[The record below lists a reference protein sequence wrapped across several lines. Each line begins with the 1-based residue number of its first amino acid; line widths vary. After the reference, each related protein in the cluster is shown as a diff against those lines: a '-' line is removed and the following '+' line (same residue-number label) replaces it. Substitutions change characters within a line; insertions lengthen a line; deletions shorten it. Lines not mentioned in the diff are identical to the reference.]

1 MKNMLLRFWNNRL
14 SLAVAAGILLGLSYP
29 PFPFP
34 FFVPAAFILLFRIV
48 DISPTARSA
57 AFYTWIGFLLWNI
70 IATYWL
76 MYATLIGGILAIL
89 ANSAVMTVPVA
100 FIHYF
105 KRHIKSVTLMTFVSA
120 GAWTAYE
127 YFHYRW
133 DLAWPWL
140 SLGNAFSMTPQLVEF
155 IVWTGTI
162 GITFWI
168 VFISYLIYQFFVSD
182 NKWLGWSA
190 LILTLI
196 PIGIS
201 LTTYRHIEIHS
212 KNSAQVV
219 IVQPNYNSYLDMS
232 GYSNPYTPLQEI
244 LKQSDSLRTDS
255 TRLILWPENAIQVG
269 VDATSPITEIL
280 RDSSKAWN
288 TTIISGSAFFQFYN
302 PSKAPEL
309 THKTG
314 SGRPYNI
321 YNAALAFMPNGTLR
335 VYRKDK
341 LVPLVERVPFVR
353 ILSKIIPFG
362 VDWGD
367 IQGFARGKK
376 ATVFK
381 IGPNEKVSAVVC
393 YDSVFPDWNRHFV
406 HNGANLI
413 SVITNDGWW
422 GYTSGYF
429 QHFEYA
435 RLLSIEMHRYVIRSA
450 NNGISSV
457 IAPNGQIIKRTQ
469 YWTRTAFRHDVP
481 LFRDQSFYVRHG
493 DWPGRIAILIF
504 LLALA
509 FSIGNRI
516 IDRKSKVS
524 STESKQ

>member
-1 MKNMLLRFWNNRL
+1 MKNLLLRFWNSKL

-34 FFVPAAFILLFRIV
+34 FFVPAAFILLFRII
-48 DISPTARSA
+48 DLAHTARSA
-57 AFYTWIGFLLWNI
+57 AFYTWFGFLVWNL

-89 ANSAVMTVPVA
+89 ANSAVMTIPIA

-105 KRHIKSVTLMTFVSA
+105 KRRVKGAFLA
-120 GAWTAYE
+120 GLIYASAWTAYE

-140 SLGNAFSMTPQLVEF
+140 SLGNAFAMTPRLVEF
-155 IVWTGTI
+155 IRWTGTI

-168 VFISYLIYQFFVSD
+168 FFISYLLYQFLITD
-182 NKWLGWSA
+182 RKELGWSA
-190 LILTLI
+190 LALIVI

-201 LTTYRHIEIHS
+201 LLIYSHIRIHS
-212 KNSAQVV
+212 KRSTQVV

-255 TRLILWPENAIQVG
+255 TRLVLWPENAIQVG
-269 VDATSPITEIL
+269 IDATSPITQIL
-280 RDSSKAWN
+280 QDSSKAWN
-288 TTIISGSAFFQFYN
+288 TTIISGSAFFQFYK
-302 PSKAPEL
+302 PSKAPRL
-309 THKTG
+309 THQTA
-314 SGRPYNI
+314 SGRPYNV
-321 YNAALAFMPNGTLR
+321 YNAALAFLPDGSFHI
-335 VYRKDK
+335 YRKAK

-353 ILSKIIPFG
+353 ILSKIIPF
-362 VDWGD
+362 VNWGN
-367 IQGFARGKK
+367 IQGFGRGKK

-381 IGPNEKVSAVVC
+381 IAPDELISTDVC

-413 SVITNDGWW
+413 TVITNDGWW
-422 GYTSGYF
+422 GYTSGFF

-435 RLLSIEMHRYVIRSA
+435 RLLAIEMHRYVIRSA
-450 NNGISSV
+450 NNGISAV
-457 IAPNGQIIKRTQ
+457 IAPNGQVLKRTA
-469 YWTRTAFRHDVP
+469 YWTHTAFRRNIP
-481 LFRDQSFYVRHG
+481 LFNDKTFYVRHG
-493 DWPGRIAILIF
+493 DWPGRIAIIIF
-504 LLALA
+504 FMTFAYVV
-509 FSIGNRI
+509 SSRI
-516 IDRKSKVS
+516 IERKSKIS
-524 STESKQ
+524 RSE